1 MAIIYTHLYSK
12 YATKPILSTY
22 IQWQNE
28 LGSQAQVHSTRIEM
42 KVSKKLKIIKVQYT
56 KTCVHSQNTYT
67 RKLIPAS
74 FKLRES
80 FSSIRTWFTAEAR

>member
-1 MAIIYTHLYSK
+1 MAIIYILLYSK
-12 YATKPILSTY
+12 YATEPILSTY

-56 KTCVHSQNTYT
+56 KTCVHSQNI
-67 RKLIPAS
+67 LVS
-74 FKLRES
+74 
-80 FSSIRTWFTAEAR
+80 